1 MPLFSIEYY
10 NWPTILKSENYVCR
24 LKKQVD
30 ELKHA
35 YILRINL
42 KYLWA
47 MNLRMNSRERKIFM
61 HGILNSLLNDGLRI
75 KFILAREDGT
85 GKSLWVVNE
94 IGARY

>member
-1 MPLFSIEYY
+1 
-10 NWPTILKSENYVCR
+10 
-24 LKKQVD
+24 
-30 ELKHA
+30 
-35 YILRINL
+35 
-42 KYLWA
+42 

-75 KFILAREDGT
+75 KFIPAREDGT